1 MRASATPR
9 EKARNSSQEG
19 NSLKLKEER
28 LIKDTTRN
36 KLTFTSTT
44 PTSLGHLQ
52 SEPSQAEGSVLEG
65 SVLEGF
71 AQESQTRFND
81 CPSQGGRKASSFS
94 TNRLTDS
101 KKGIRNDKN
110 RPNSGSRSKIF
121 Y

>member
-65 SVLEGF
+65 F